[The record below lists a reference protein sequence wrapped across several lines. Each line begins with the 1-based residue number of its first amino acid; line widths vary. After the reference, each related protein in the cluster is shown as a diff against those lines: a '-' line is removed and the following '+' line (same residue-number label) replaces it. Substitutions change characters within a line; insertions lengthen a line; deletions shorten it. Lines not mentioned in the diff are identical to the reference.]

1 MSSYNSP
8 LPVGSAEG
16 TGAAAIAIAETP
28 GGTNNNGN
36 ATDSAGN
43 VRVDFVWGNYP
54 MQPNDVRTEEA
65 AGNFGGTTGSDA
77 FAYQSA
83 VVTAASGNGTTVT
96 YTAANAFN
104 VGQTVTITG
113 LATSAL
119 NLSNVLIASLVGTE
133 GARTGFTVTNA
144 ASGSD
149 TAQTAVAKVVIGEIP
164 GVGADASWSA
174 TTKVAG
180 ARLDA
185 ALDNHANAEAEWNNY
200 PAFTPGAGNYKVT
213 AATGNGTTVTYTAQ
227 NNLAV
232 GDVVNITGLTASA
245 YNLSGATVATADAL
259 KFTVT
264 NAANAG
270 EITGQWYGKVEST
283 TALTAADG
291 AGIGYIVV
299 PSVLGE
305 TTALALDELKDAG
318 YETANITTATAA
330 TNTATQPTQ
339 INVTTT
345 TAATVTVSGG
355 TSTWPVGTKVTIAA
369 GTGIPAALVGTWSV
383 TGGSGSTLVIAG
395 SGWTVADTGAI
406 TPGTRLTGAAGTI
419 KTQST
424 AAGASS
430 VATTATI
437 TVTPWA

>member
-1 MSSYNSP
+1 MH
-8 LPVGSAEG
+8 
-16 TGAAAIAIAETP
+16 
-28 GGTNNNGN
+28 
-36 ATDSAGN
+36 
-43 VRVDFVWGNYP
+43 
-54 MQPNDVRTEEA
+54 PNDVRTEEA
-65 AGNFGGTTGSDA
+65 AVNVGGTTGSNQL
-77 FAYQSA
+77 AYQTA
-83 VVTAASGNGTTVT
+83 VVTAASASAGVVT

-113 LATSAL
+113 LSTSAF
-119 NLSNVLIASLVGTE
+119 NLTNVLIASLVGTE

-144 ASGSD
+144 ATGSAV
-149 TAQTAVAKVVIGEIP
+149 TGATAVAKVVIGSTP
-164 GVGADASWSA
+164 GVGADYAWA
-174 TTKVAG
+174 TTTAVTG
-180 ARLDA
+180 ERLNA
-185 ALDNHANAEAEWNNY
+185 ALDNHVIAEAEWNNY
-200 PAFTPGAGNYKVT
+200 PSFTPGAGNYKVT
-213 AATGNGTTVTYTAQ
+213 AASGNGTTVTYTSQ
-227 NNLAV
+227 NNLAA
-232 GDVVNITGLTASA
+232 GDTVNITGLTASA
-245 YNLSGATVATADAL
+245 YNLSAATVATANAL
-259 KFTVT
+259 SFTVT

-305 TTALALDELKDAG
+305 TTAVALDELKDAG
-318 YETANITTATAA
+318 YETANITTAAGA
-330 TNTATQPTQ
+330 TNTATQPTG

-345 TAATVTVSGG
+345 TAATVTVAGG

-369 GTGIPAALVGTWSV
+369 GTGIPTALVGTWVV

-395 SGWTVADTGAI
+395 TGWTVADSGAI
-406 TPGTRLTGAAGTI
+406 TPGTRLTGTAGTI

-437 TVTPWA
+437 TITPWA